1 MENLT
6 DDENF
11 SETNE
16 ENKSIDEFEEIKEFE
31 EPEETIEE
39 KIDLEPVRTLKITKK
54 TTEKAAPVQE
64 EVRTL
69 KIPLKKKVEPVK
81 DKHYDD
87 KILKLLK
94 KHVKKQP
101 TTIEQWAKARG
112 VSKLQDQFGYTQDG
126 DLEVGRVLETD
137 QKKIIA
143 LPKYKAASAQYIHEK
158 ISEKKQQI
166 KKAEEEYMT
175 AKRNLQNV
183 MKDYL
188 VSDKSGVEISQ
199 VLRANQEV
207 HDKECILNTLAK
219 YPRNI
224 EEYLHKKLKESE
236 LTLNAH
242 DEKVIADKVMF
253 TDYSF
258 FSPEL
263 LFMPAEDE
271 KMLNLEE
278 SNSNNNDSNT
288 NNNES
293 NTNSNMSGET
303 KKPLSMAAIMAIKAR
318 KAARGY

>member
-16 ENKSIDEFEEIKEFE
+16 ENKSIDDFE
-31 EPEETIEE
+31 EPEEPEESEETIEE
-39 KIDLEPVRTLKITKK
+39 KIDLKPVRKVKFVKEAVRTLKF
-54 TTEKAAPVQE
+54 
-64 EVRTL
+64 
-69 KIPLKKKVEPVK
+69 PLKKKVEADK
-81 DKHYDD
+81 DKQEDD
-87 KILKLLK
+87 KTLKLLK

-101 TTIEQWAKARG
+101 NTIEQWTKARG
-112 VSKLQDQFGYTQDG
+112 ISKLQDLFGYTQDG
-126 DLEVGRVLETD
+126 DLEIGRVLDGD
-137 QKKIIA
+137 QKKIIT
-143 LPKYKAASAQYIHEK
+143 LSQYKEASAEYIQK
-158 ISEKKQQI
+158 KLKEKKEQI

-175 AKRNLQNV
+175 AKRNLQSV
-183 MKDYL
+183 MAEYL
-188 VSDKSGVEISQ
+188 VSDKSGADVSE

-219 YPRNI
+219 YPRNN
-224 EEYLHKKLKESE
+224 EEYLYKKLKQSE

-242 DEKVIADKVMF
+242 DEKVIVDPVMF
-253 TDYSF
+253 TDYSY

-271 KMLNLEE
+271 KTLNLEQ

-288 NNNES
+288 NANES
-293 NTNSNMSGET
+293 NNNSTMSGDQ
-303 KKPLSMAAIMAIKAR
+303 KRQLSMAAIMAIKAR